1 MSARNPLYSIDGLRP
16 KVARETS
23 AASQLT
29 GFNRASEGKS
39 IEHSIVKI
47 FLTKD
52 KIQFYG
58 PVSLL

>member
-1 MSARNPLYSIDGLRP
+1 MSAHNPLYSIDGLLP
-16 KVARETS
+16 KVARETL

-52 KIQFYG
+52 KI
-58 PVSLL
+58 